1 VIINYHANSDF
12 RLDVCCTCA
21 LTPANMANVLIL
33 RTYAPPHDTL
43 CSVAPTCTLAL
54 QSFAVYLTPV
64 VRLCLQAIGRL
75 LYFNDCPAILVEF
88 TSGIVCVCGVFIH
101 ASSYCRCLRL
111 INAEFC
117 SGFGGLL
124 LGGLL
129 L

>member
-43 CSVAPTCTLAL
+43 CSVAPTCTLAF

-64 VRLCLQAIGRL
+64 VRLCLQAIGAFYISMIVPVSWL
-75 LYFNDCPAILVEF
+75 SSPVESFASVVSSF
-88 TSGIVCVCGVFIH
+88 TPVPIVGV
-101 ASSYCRCLRL
+101 
-111 INAEFC
+111 
-117 SGFGGLL
+117 
-124 LGGLL
+124 
-129 L
+129 